1 MMIKIIFIL
10 YLVITILN
18 LKYIKRDRLPKR
30 TTLIVVLSAN
40 RDDITLSRLKTAVR
54 LRTTY
59 PHATIAI
66 CGKEKA
72 DLMKGFLKAN
82 GVVNIL
88 VQNRSTNTHE
98 DAFYLKN
105 LLTEKEKSSFILI
118 TSSAHQRRA
127 YNTFR
132 RVFKSTIWNH
142 PTNDILSF
150 YSPLLPSGWIFNTI
164 NLIKDKQYNN
174 QLLATL
180 FLSMS
185 YSIQHTRPN

>member
-1 MMIKIIFIL
+1 MMLKTLATL
-10 YLVITILN
+10 YLLITILN
-18 LKYIKRDRLPKR
+18 LKYVKRDKLPKR
-30 TTLIVVLSAN
+30 IELIVVLSAS
-40 RDDITLSRLKTAVR
+40 RDDVTLSRLRTAIK
-54 LRTTY
+54 LIGNY
-59 PHATIAI
+59 PGATIAT

-72 DLMKGFLKAN
+72 SLMKNFLKSKKFN
-82 GVVNIL
+82 KVII
-88 VQNRSTNTHE
+88 QNKSTNTYE
-98 DAFYLKN
+98 DALYLKN
-105 LLTEKEKSSFILI
+105 LLPQKEKSSFILI

-174 QLLATL
+174 KLLAAL

-185 YSIQHTRPN
+185 YSAQRTSLN